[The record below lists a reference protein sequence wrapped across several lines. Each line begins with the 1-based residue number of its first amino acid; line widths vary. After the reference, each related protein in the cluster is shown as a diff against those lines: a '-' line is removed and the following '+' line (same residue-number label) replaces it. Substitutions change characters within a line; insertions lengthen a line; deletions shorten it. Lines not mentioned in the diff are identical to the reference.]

1 MNRNDKELICDWM
14 TTVHYSITDYAIKNT
29 FLPTQDYLADAFHV
43 LRGKTDKIS
52 LKKAVDGIA
61 KILTKALTHF
71 EKGMK
76 EGLTVD
82 ETNLC
87 DMEMSFMTD
96 VFKPKFI
103 KAAKLIDKEIK
114 EYQQKQKSGH
124 VMTDK
129 DLKELH
135 AFIMRTMEDCGAKS
149 PCESLTG
156 NYFWEYINC
165 IFKEGI
171 NE

>member
-1 MNRNDKELICDWM
+1 MNAYDKELICDWM
-14 TTVHYSITDYAIKNT
+14 TTVHYSITDYAIKNS

-43 LRGKTDKIS
+43 LRKRMDKIS
-52 LKKAVDGIA
+52 LERAVDGIA

-71 EKGMK
+71 EKGVK
-76 EGLTVD
+76 KGLTV
-82 ETNLC
+82 EEINLC
-87 DMEMSFMTD
+87 DMEMSFMAD
-96 VFKPKFI
+96 VFKPKFV
-103 KAAKLIDKEIK
+103 KAAKLIDKEIN
-114 EYQQKQKSGH
+114 ERQRKQKLGH
-124 VMTDK
+124 VMTDS

-135 AFIMRTMEDCGAKS
+135 AYIMRTMEDCGAKS

-165 IFKEGI
+165 IFKDDI